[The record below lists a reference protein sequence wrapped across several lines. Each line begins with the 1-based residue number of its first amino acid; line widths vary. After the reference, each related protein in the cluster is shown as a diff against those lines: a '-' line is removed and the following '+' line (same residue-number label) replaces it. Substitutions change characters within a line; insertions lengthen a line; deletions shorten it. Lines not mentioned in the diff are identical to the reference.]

1 MPEDYWEDS
10 VEVWPEN
17 WPVLHLF
24 VGMQTQWN
32 WAVGFGGG
40 GRVGLR
46 YEALY
51 PQLDRLTGGDQSE
64 WDVLFADVQHMEMAV
79 LNQPR
84 S

>member
-1 MPEDYWEDS
+1 M
-10 VEVWPEN
+10 
-17 WPVLHLF
+17 
-24 VGMQTQWN
+24 
-32 WAVGFGGG
+32 GFGGG

-64 WDVLFADVQHMEMAV
+64 WNVLFADVQHMEMAV